1 MSAIGGYFELE
12 LNRSGE
18 YRPNA
23 IDLNSAR
30 NALEYILRVEKPK
43 RLCIPYYICCTILEP
58 LKKLNIPYVFYHID
72 QNLDPMFQSKLNSN
86 DAFLY
91 VNYFGI
97 KQETVRLLVNKYK
110 NLIIDNAQAFFCHPL
125 PNVDTFYSPRKFF
138 GVPDGAYL
146 FTNKLLEADLERD
159 ISINRISHLLKRK
172 EFGSESG
179 YADFLK
185 NENSMVGQPIKKM
198 SNLTKAILN
207 NINYSN
213 AKKRREENFLFLH
226 KHLKNINALEI
237 DTNNLRAPMVYPFI
251 IKKEGLKEWL
261 IENKIYVATYWK
273 NVFDWVSEED
283 FEFNLAKYLIPLPVD
298 QRYGQNDLI
307 KIIEK
312 IRCKI
317 NKL

>member
-1 MSAIGGYFELE
+1 MSVIGGYFELE

-18 YRPNA
+18 YYPVA

-30 NALEYILRVEKPK
+30 NALEYILRVKKPK
-43 RLCIPYYICCTILEP
+43 RIYITYYICSSVLEP
-58 LKKLNIPYVFYHID
+58 INKLKIPFIFYHID
-72 QNLDPMFQSKLNSN
+72 QNLDPIFNSILNSN

-97 KQETVRLLVNKYK
+97 KQETVKLLANRYK

-125 PNVDTFYSPRKFF
+125 PEVDTFYSPRKFF

-146 FTNKLLEADLERD
+146 FTNELLVVDLERD
-159 ISINRISHLLKRK
+159 ISINRISHLLKRT
-172 EFGSESG
+172 EFGPESG
-179 YADFLK
+179 RADFLQ

-207 NINYSN
+207 NISYSN
-213 AKKRREENFLFLH
+213 AKKRREENFLFFH
-226 KHLKNINALEI
+226 KHLRNINALEI
-237 DTNNLRAPMVYPFI
+237 NTNNVKAPMVYPFMLE
-251 IKKEGLKEWL
+251 KEGLKEWL

-273 NVFDWVSEED
+273 NVFDWVSEKD

-298 QRYGQNDLI
+298 QRYEKNDLI
-307 KIIEK
+307 KIIET
-312 IRCKI
+312 IES
-317 NKL
+317 KL